1 MSLRSQQVLST
12 CIFSPLFPQGTLVI
26 GHQYLTC
33 HMSPVTRPGT
43 GLGISWIIRF
53 FWYSNNSVNYSSGRI
68 EYRIPSRQSFLC
80 RIVTDKC
87 QIVTDEPNGNFFHFQ
102 YETVYCQAV
111 AHCTALVSSL
121 ESRSSVK
128 VDWGV
133 QVPRLLLCR
142 SNFCHYLIYLL

>member
-1 MSLRSQQVLST
+1 M
-12 CIFSPLFPQGTLVI
+12 TLVRRLKQLPSRNMTSAARTSYRMLAPCQ
-26 GHQYLTC
+26 GWAFHELF
-33 HMSPVTRPGT
+33 V
-43 GLGISWIIRF
+43 F

>member
-1 MSLRSQQVLST
+1 MSFFAHSSGITHACRV
-12 CIFSPLFPQGTLVI
+12 
-26 GHQYLTC
+26 GHFMNY
-33 HMSPVTRPGT
+33 S
-43 GLGISWIIRF
+43 F

>member
-1 MSLRSQQVLST
+1 MLIRDVKEKLPKY
-12 CIFSPLFPQGTLVI
+12 IFDGKIDPIALFYRGNRGPWAL
-26 GHQYLTC
+26 
-33 HMSPVTRPGT
+33 P

-133 QVPRLLLCR
+133 QVPRLLLWR